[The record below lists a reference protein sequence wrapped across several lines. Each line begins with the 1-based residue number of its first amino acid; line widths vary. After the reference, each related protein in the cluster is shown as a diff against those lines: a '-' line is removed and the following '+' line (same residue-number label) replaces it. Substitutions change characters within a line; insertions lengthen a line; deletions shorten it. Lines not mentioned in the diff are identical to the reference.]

1 MVGLLQCW
9 GGGVGLA
16 LFCFVVF
23 FFFFR
28 VGGIE
33 TAEEKG
39 VSDTESLAFQAKFGP
54 KDAKAQRFLLSFCI
68 GLLRERLICAP

>member
-1 MVGLLQCW
+1 MLGR
-9 GGGVGLA
+9 GGWFGFV
-16 LFCFVVF
+16 LFCGFV
-23 FFFFR
+23 FFFR

>member
-1 MVGLLQCW
+1 MLGR
-9 GGGVGLA
+9 GGWFGFV
-16 LFCFVVF
+16 LFCGV